1 MSNLPKSISVWKYAS
16 LISMTTK
23 RTTKLNLL
31 QAALRWPLA
40 VITLVLVSMV
50 CSAAFSAAEA
60 RDIKMEQVRFKGGQA
75 GTSIKG
81 KIVGYDSVSYVL
93 GAEAGQTMTI
103 ALNPSNRATYFNV
116 YEPGKKP
123 GDQAL
128 ANSGMTGPM
137 IPDLNKFSGK
147 LPSSGQYTISVYM
160 MRSAARRKEVS
171 RYTLDISISPLGD
184 AANFPPVESDYADG
198 LQGGPD
204 FWDIK
209 PKSAGAKVNIR
220 DAPSGAASLVGNL
233 ADGAVVRNRGCR
245 MAEGQR
251 WCRVETIG
259 APPMSGWIAG
269 EFLRESSYAG
279 STAPEHDALVPRT
292 NFHATGEIPCARY
305 AGQPMHQCRFGVV
318 RKGQGNGAV
327 TVFWPDGGNR
337 VILFENGKPA
347 SFDQSQADGDARM
360 SVSQNADLFM
370 ITIGTQRFEI
380 PEAVINGG

>member
-1 MSNLPKSISVWKYAS
+1 MNKPSWLEQPVRDVCHRTRCLLPWQQVIS
-16 LISMTTK
+16 
-23 RTTKLNLL
+23 L

-40 VITLVLVSMV
+40 VITLMLVSMV
-50 CSAAFSAAEA
+50 CSAAFTAAEA
-60 RDIKMEQVRFKGGQA
+60 RDIRTEQVRFKGGQTD
-75 GTSIKG
+75 TSIKG
-81 KIVGYDSVSYVL
+81 KIVGYDTVSYVL
-93 GAEAGQTMTI
+93 GAEAGQTMTV
-103 ALNPSNRATYFNV
+103 ALNPSNLATYFNV

-147 LPSSGQYTISVYM
+147 LPSSGQYTIFVYM

-184 AANFPPVESDYADG
+184 VTNLPPVQNDYADG

-204 FWDIK
+204 FWDVS
-209 PKSAGAKVNIR
+209 PNSAAAKVNIR
-220 DAPSGAASLVGNL
+220 DAPSGAAPLVGNL
-233 ADGAVVRNRGCR
+233 AGGTVVRNRGCR
-245 MAEGQR
+245 MVEGLR

-259 APPMSGWIAG
+259 APLMSGWTAG
-269 EFLRESSYAG
+269 KFLRESNYAG
-279 STAPEHDALVPRT
+279 STALEHDALVPGT
-292 NFHATGEIPCARY
+292 KYHATGDIPCARY
-305 AGQPMHQCRFGVV
+305 AGQLMHQCRFGVV

-347 SFDQSQADGDARM
+347 SFDQLQADGDARM
-360 SVSQNADLFM
+360 SVSQNADLFTV
-370 ITIGTQRFEI
+370 TIGTQRFEI
-380 PEAVINGG
+380 PDAVINGG